1 MVRGEHR
8 AFVGTLVVV
17 FFGLF
22 MAGCRGMTSERPPI
36 HPNPNMDNQPKY
48 LPQASSGFFADGA
61 TMRLPVEGTVARGEL
76 RDPELV
82 TGRDQAGAF
91 LAANPVTGDGLLAR
105 GEERYGIYC
114 TPCHGGNGNGRG
126 VLYERAQ
133 IEAADLSSERIV
145 ALPDGQIFE
154 VITEGLGLMSGYGYA
169 IPVEDRW
176 AIVAH
181 VRAIQQ
187 DGVVSSLAGSDEE
200 AAE

>member
-1 MVRGEHR
+1 MASGFRLG
-8 AFVGTLVVV
+8 ATLVIVCLGFVV
-17 FFGLF
+17 
-22 MAGCRGMTSERPPI
+22 AGCRGMTSDRPPI

-48 LPQASSGFFADGA
+48 MPQASSGFFADGA

-76 RDPELV
+76 RDPALV
-82 TGRDQAGAF
+82 TGRDQAGAL
-91 LAANPVTGDGLLAR
+91 LAANPIAGEGLLAR

-114 TPCHGGNGNGRG
+114 TPCHGGDGSGRG

-133 IEAADLSSERIV
+133 IEATDLLSEHIV

-154 VITEGLGLMSGYGYA
+154 VITDGVGLMSGYGYA

-181 VRAIQQ
+181 VRAMQQ
-187 DGVVSSLAGSDEE
+187 SGVVSSHPDSDEE